1 MARKSRY
8 VAYVKAS
15 KKNVKEAKKQEPVKK
30 APAGVKDE
38 RK

>member
-15 KKNVKEAKKQEPVKK
+15 KKNVKETKEQESLKK
-30 APAGVKDE
+30 APAGVKGE

>member
-15 KKNVKEAKKQEPVKK
+15 KKNVKEAKEQEHVKK
-30 APAGVKDE
+30 APASVKGE

>member
-8 VAYVKAS
+8 VAYVKKAKNS
-15 KKNVKEAKKQEPVKK
+15 VKGVKKREPVK
-30 APAGVKDE
+30 APAGVKGE